1 MYLQRA
7 QSILSRINE
16 LAAISEETHCI
27 TRTFGSP
34 AFVAGCNK
42 VLSWMQEA
50 GLQARI
56 DNIGNVRGTW
66 RCNKAY
72 AQTLVIASHI
82 DTVKNAGKFD
92 GPLGVL
98 LGLDII
104 AHFRSEDIELPFNIE
119 LIAFSDEEGVRF
131 HTTYLGSTTVTGTF
145 DRTLLEKTD
154 TNGVAL
160 REAIRTI
167 GGDPAMLDT
176 DVILPNKW
184 LAYFEVHIEQGPVLY
199 QQQAP
204 VAFVEGIAGQKRIR
218 ITFRGM
224 AGHAGTVPMN
234 MRQDALCAAAAFV
247 LATEKWAWAER
258 EKLVAT
264 VGTLQ
269 ISDAASN
276 VIPGEVTCSLD
287 LRSADNVLLEQVYT
301 TLQQIIATICEQR
314 RVSFEWELIQQTAP
328 VTCDRKLNHMLAQSI
343 IQSGYP
349 VISLVSG
356 AGHDAVPVSAVSPVC
371 MLFVRC
377 YKGISHHPLEDVEI
391 ADIAAAV
398 KVSDHFIHRLIEV
411 YNQ

>member
-1 MYLQRA
+1 
-7 QSILSRINE
+7 
-16 LAAISEETHCI
+16 
-27 TRTFGSP
+27 
-34 AFVAGCNK
+34 
-42 VLSWMQEA
+42 
-50 GLQARI
+50 
-56 DNIGNVRGTW
+56 
-66 RCNKAY
+66 
-72 AQTLVIASHI
+72 
-82 DTVKNAGKFD
+82 
-92 GPLGVL
+92 
-98 LGLDII
+98 
-104 AHFRSEDIELPFNIE
+104 
-119 LIAFSDEEGVRF
+119 
-131 HTTYLGSTTVTGTF
+131 
-145 DRTLLEKTD
+145 
-154 TNGVAL
+154 
-160 REAIRTI
+160 
-167 GGDPAMLDT
+167 
-176 DVILPNKW
+176 
-184 LAYFEVHIEQGPVLY
+184 
-199 QQQAP
+199 
-204 VAFVEGIAGQKRIR
+204 
-218 ITFRGM
+218 
-224 AGHAGTVPMN
+224 MN